1 MTDGGISTSPKPDLG
16 ALLRLGSVSP
26 ASHAAFQP
34 DLDMP
39 SAEVE
44 VSVAGV
50 MVLTA
55 LSVIMAVFGV
65 VMLALALMACWWV
78 LIHIPVPPVVVHL
91 LAKLGLA
98 TL

>member
-1 MTDGGISTSPKPDLG
+1 
-16 ALLRLGSVSP
+16 
-26 ASHAAFQP
+26 
-34 DLDMP
+34 
-39 SAEVE
+39 
-44 VSVAGV
+44 